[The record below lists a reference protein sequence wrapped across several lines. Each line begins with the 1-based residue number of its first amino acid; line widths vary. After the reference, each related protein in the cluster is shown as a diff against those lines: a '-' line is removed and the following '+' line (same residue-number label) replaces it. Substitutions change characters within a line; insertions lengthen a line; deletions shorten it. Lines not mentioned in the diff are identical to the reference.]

1 MKAMSKLLRY
11 LLAPTILSA
20 LTATALFAQ
29 EAGYPGEQSAETVF
43 KWVHFVILALVLIWL
58 VKRVMPPIVRR
69 NADEI
74 TAAIT
79 KATAAKA
86 AAEKELKEA
95 AAKLTTLEQEVTRFR
110 EQAQREA
117 AAEIE
122 RLRAVTKTEMER
134 VGVAAKAEIDA
145 AERAA
150 REELKVLAANLAVD
164 RAQSLV
170 AGEMTPAVQEAMIN
184 NFVNSLPGRPN

>member
-1 MKAMSKLLRY
+1 MKAMSRLLRC

-43 KWVHFVILALVLIWL
+43 KWVHFLILALVLIWL
-58 VKRVMPPIVRR
+58 VKWVMPPIVRR

-86 AAEKELKEA
+86 AAEKELKDA
-95 AAKLTTLEQEVTRFR
+95 AAKLTTLEQEIARFR

-117 AAEIE
+117 AAEMD
-122 RLRAVTKTEMER
+122 RLRAMTKTEMEK
-134 VGVAAKAEIDA
+134 VGFAAKAEIDA

-150 REELKVLAANLAVD
+150 REELRVLAAKLAVD

-170 AGEMTPAVQEAMIN
+170 AGEMTPAVQETMIN
-184 NFVNSLPGRPN
+184 NFVHTLQGRPN